1 MHFKFNI
8 HSPSPYLTSPQTVF
22 TTWFNDCFVL
32 EVEKH
37 MTEIGLPFKVLLI
50 VDNAP
55 GHPCLKNPNIKVVFL
70 PLNTTS
76 LIQLLDQGIIAT
88 FKKHFVKL
96 TFRCILENDAI
107 TLTEVWKKFLILDCI
122 NHAATAIAEIKR
134 HTLNACW
141 KAAWLHECN
150 LKHLNVI
157 IKNRCVSTWHQRR
170 FQYFQ

>member
-1 MHFKFNI
+1 
-8 HSPSPYLTSPQTVF
+8 
-22 TTWFNDCFVL
+22 
-32 EVEKH
+32 

-134 HTLNACW
+134 HSAEISILSMKMILSIQNET
-141 KAAWLHECN
+141 
-150 LKHLNVI
+150 VSDSDI
-157 IKNRCVSTWHQRR
+157 INYVTDPTNDQEDNPIL
-170 FQYFQ
+170 